1 MRVCNQAKVRAIKA
15 TVGVN
20 IVGCYSKFTAM
31 EKYRIIEAGP
41 TITVSHPKQSR
52 FTIQMLVW

>member
-1 MRVCNQAKVRAIKA
+1 MRLCNQAKVRAIKA

-20 IVGCYSKFTAM
+20 IVGCYCKFSAM

-41 TITVSHPKQSR
+41 TTTVSYPKQSK
-52 FTIQMLVW
+52 